1 MAKSNAIKFKAAL
14 VKAIKDKTALTNAE
28 LTHLLSD
35 LAEIHNC
42 TFTRAPNG
50 NREIIVSNPIDLKTK
65 LVMGYEKTTI
75 VDICQDSNIREKVAE
90 AGAIIKIARVKN
102 KNAYIHYCQNGR
114 VFVSYAT
121 PIAVYLDNARMLSL
135 HRDCFEF
142 SATTSKHVSDFKAIM
157 GYPDVQFVKGA

>member
-50 NREIIVSNPIDLKTK
+50 NQEIIFSNPIDLKT
-65 LVMGYEKTTI
+65 VI